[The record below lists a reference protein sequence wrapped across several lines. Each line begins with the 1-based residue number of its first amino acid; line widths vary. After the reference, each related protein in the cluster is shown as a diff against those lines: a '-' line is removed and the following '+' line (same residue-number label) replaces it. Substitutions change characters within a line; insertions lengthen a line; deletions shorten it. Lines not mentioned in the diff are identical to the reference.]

1 MAQSFRKDP
10 LWYKDSVIYQLHIKS
25 FYDSNADGFGDI
37 NGLIEKLDY
46 IQDLG
51 VDAIWM
57 LPFYPSPMR
66 DDGYDIA
73 DYESINPVYGSE
85 SDFRRLLREA
95 HRRGLNVITEL
106 VINHT
111 SDQHPWF
118 QVARYAPPGTPE
130 RDFYVWSDDEEKYK
144 DARIIFTDTER
155 SNWTW
160 DPVAKSYYW
169 HRFFSHQPDL
179 NFDNPLVFEAIIDVM
194 RKWLDMGVDGL
205 RLDAIPYLIEREGTI
220 CENLPETHAIL
231 KGMRKVIDDHYPDRV
246 FLAEAN
252 QWPADVRE
260 YFGNGDECH
269 MAFHFPVMPRLYMAL
284 HLEDRHPITDIMRQT
299 PEIPDNCQWAMFLR
313 NHDELTLEMVT
324 DDERDYMYRAYATH
338 PMMRINVGIRRRLAP
353 LMEYSRPRIQLMNG
367 LLFSLPGTPIVY
379 YGDEIGMG
387 DNVYLYDRNG
397 VRTPMQWSSDRNAGF
412 SRAPFAQLYLP
423 PLMDPITGYQAVNV
437 EAQQLDPSSLL
448 NWMKTIIKLRKRYK
462 VFGRGSIELIA
473 PSNRK
478 VLAFVRKYEDETVLV
493 VANLSRHPQSC
504 EIDLKEYAGISP
516 VEMFGLTNFHPISQA
531 PYVVTLGPY
540 QFYWLLLSYKPESLP
555 VSLPP
560 SEQPAAVETAVNAR
574 SAIRIVDAKADNVW
588 QDMLSGGLRKRIEG
602 DVLPWYISRQRWF
615 GRKSARIS
623 HTTIVDFMPV
633 KIPAEEAGIFLVE
646 VETTDG
652 VKDLYALH
660 LALASGYRAKQ
671 LIEYT
676 PEFVL
681 ADLRRKS
688 ESLALYDAIQS
699 DRYCRELL
707 GSINKDAKIPTKSG
721 TVSFEKTTAYDT
733 IAGAQV
739 GLGIKRINT
748 EQSNSSIIFGD
759 QFILKLYRRLQ
770 LGINPDYEIGRFLT
784 ERTPFEHAPPVAG
797 AMTYAES
804 GAESASD
811 VFMLGLLQGFIGNQG
826 DGWSYTIEELRRFYE
841 RAESHNYMLES
852 LYEKRAPL
860 YQLVNEEIPEEAESM
875 LGIYLSEAANLG
887 RRTGEF
893 HVALASD
900 NKDPIFKPERMTPD
914 EISHLIAEIHR
925 NIEQTFSLLQSRK
938 RRISAELQPKVEE
951 LLGYKQQL
959 LNIVDGLKDA
969 QCPLIKTRVHG
980 DYHLGQV
987 LNAFGDW
994 VILDFEGEPGRSL
1007 KTRMEKQPPLKD
1019 VAGMLRSF
1027 SYAAFASLFIFAHN
1041 RTDELDK
1048 FIPWAEICETWCS
1061 VAFMQGYLA
1070 STQGQTFLPTS
1081 DADCFDM
1088 LLPFIIDKAV
1098 YEINY
1103 EVNNRPDWLGIPV
1116 TSLLEDLRHR
1126 LNAGAKQ

>member
-1 MAQSFRKDP
+1 MGDNLNDS
-10 LWYKDSVIYQLHIKS
+10 LWYKDSIIYQLHIKS

-37 NGLIEKLDY
+37 RGLIEKLDY

-51 VDAIWM
+51 VDTIWM

-85 SDFRRLLREA
+85 SDFRRLMREA
-95 HRRGLNVITEL
+95 HRRGLRVITEL

-118 QVARYAPPGTPE
+118 QIARQSPPGSPE
-130 RDFYVWSDDEEKYK
+130 RDFYVWSENDEKYK

-160 DPVAKSYYW
+160 DPVANAYYW

-179 NFDNPLVFEAIIDVM
+179 NFDNPLVLNSIIDLM

-205 RLDAIPYLIEREGTI
+205 RLDAIPYLVEREGTN
-220 CENLPETHAIL
+220 CENLPETHDIL
-231 KGMRKVIDDHYPDRV
+231 KRMRKALDEQYPNRI

-252 QWPADVRE
+252 QWPADVRQ
-260 YFGNGDECH
+260 YFGDGDECH

-324 DDERDYMYRAYATH
+324 DEERDYMYRAYATH
-338 PMMRINVGIRRRLAP
+338 PTMRINVGIRRRLAP
-353 LMEYSRPRIQLMNG
+353 LMEYSRPRIKLMNG

-387 DNVYLYDRNG
+387 DNVYLHDRNG

-412 SRAPFAQLYLP
+412 SKAPFAQLYLP

-448 NWMKTIIKLRKRYK
+448 NWMKTIIKLRKRHQ
-462 VFGRGSIELIA
+462 VFGRGSLDLIA

-478 VLAFVRKYEDETVLV
+478 VLAFLRRYNDETVLV

-504 EIDLKEYAGISP
+504 EIDLKEFAGISP
-516 VEMFGLTNFHPISQA
+516 VEMFGLSSFHPISTA
-531 PYVVTLGPY
+531 PYVLTLGPY
-540 QFYWLLLSYKPESLP
+540 QFYWLLLSYKPESIPALLPPTEQP
-555 VSLPP
+555 VS
-560 SEQPAAVETAVNAR
+560 VETNVSAR
-574 SAIRIVDAKADNVW
+574 SAIRIIDTKAENVW
-588 QDMLSGGLRKRIEG
+588 HDILEGHLRKRIEH

-615 GRKSARIS
+615 ARKSARIS
-623 HTTIVDFMPV
+623 HATIVDFFPIKV
-633 KIPAEEAGIFLVE
+633 PAEHAGIFVVE

-652 VKDLYALH
+652 IKDQYALH
-660 LALASGYRAKQ
+660 LALAGGYRAKQ
-671 LIEYT
+671 LIEYE

-681 ADLRRKS
+681 ADLRRRS
-688 ESLALYDAIQS
+688 ESLAFYDAIQS
-699 DRYCRELL
+699 DAYCRELL
-707 GSINKDAKIPTKSG
+707 RSIDNQAKAPTKRG
-721 TVSFEKTTAYDT
+721 KLSFERTTAYDT
-733 IAGAQV
+733 IAGTHV
-739 GLGIKRINT
+739 GLSIKRINT
-748 EQSNSSIIFGD
+748 EQSNSSIIFGE
-759 QFILKLYRRLQ
+759 QFIMKLYRRLQ
-770 LGINPDYEIGRFLT
+770 AGINPDYEIGRFLT
-784 ERTPFEHAPPVAG
+784 ERTGFRHSPPVAG
-797 AMTYAES
+797 AITFTEETGKDIYM
-804 GAESASD
+804 
-811 VFMLGLLQGFIGNQG
+811 MGLLQGFVGNQG
-826 DGWSYTIEELRRFYE
+826 DGWSYSIEELRRFYE
-841 RAESHNYMLES
+841 RAESHGYLLEK
-852 LYEKRAPL
+852 LRELQAPL
-860 YQLVNEEIPEEAESM
+860 QQLVMEAIPEEAEDM
-875 LGIYLSEAANLG
+875 LGIYLSEVMNLG
-887 RRTGEF
+887 KRTGEL

-900 NKDPIFKPERMTPD
+900 DKDPKFNPEVMSAEEVAQVVS
-914 EISHLIAEIHR
+914 EIQR
-925 NIEQTFSLLQSRK
+925 NIEQTFSLLQSGRK
-938 RRISAELQPKVEE
+938 RITGDMQSKVDE
-951 LLGYKQQL
+951 LLSYKPQL
-959 LNIVDGLKDA
+959 LQLVEGLKSSK
-969 QCPLIKTRVHG
+969 CPLIKTRVHG

-987 LNAFGDW
+987 LNAFGDF
-994 VILDFEGEPGRSL
+994 VIFDFEGEPGRPL
-1007 KTRMEKQPPLKD
+1007 KTRLLKQPPLRD

-1027 SYAAFASLFIFAHN
+1027 SYASYASLFIFAHN

-1048 FIPWAEICETWCS
+1048 FIPWAQVCETWTS
-1061 VAFMQGYLA
+1061 VAFMQGYLQSA
-1070 STQGQTFLPTS
+1070 QGQAFMPAS
-1081 DADCFDM
+1081 HAECFDM

-1116 TSLLEDLRHR
+1116 TSLLEDLRQR
-1126 LNAGAKQ
+1126 LNTGAKQ